1 MVKFPMND
9 GLSKYF
15 YGHSKL
21 DNSVSIY
28 DYKNILSVPW
38 NYSGSELLS
47 QKLECDFPYLK
58 PV

>member
-28 DYKNILSVPW
+28 DYKNILSVP
-38 NYSGSELLS
+38 
-47 QKLECDFPYLK
+47 
-58 PV
+58 